1 MNRIDIAEAAA
12 RLKTA
17 RRVMV
22 LGCSGSGKS
31 TLSRKL
37 SERFGLPHISMDR
50 DVFWLPGWVI
60 RDKAEIRALVERFS
74 QGETW
79 IFDGN
84 NTETMPPRMARADL
98 ILWLV
103 PPRRVSLWGAL
114 KRIPTSYGRVRPDMA
129 PGCPERIDLD
139 FLRYIWNFNRRTLP
153 KMERMV
159 EENGAD
165 LPVCLL
171 KSHRAVNEL
180 LALCAEE
187 H

>member
-1 MNRIDIAEAAA
+1 MNRIDISEAAA

-17 RRVMV
+17 RRIMV

-31 TLSRKL
+31 TLSRKIA
-37 SERFGLPHISMDR
+37 ERFGLRHISMDR
-50 DVFWLPGWVI
+50 DVFWLPGWVM
-60 RDKAEIRALVERFS
+60 RDKAEIRSRVERLA
-74 QGETW
+74 QGEAW
-79 IFDGN
+79 VFDGN

-98 ILWLV
+98 ILWLS

-114 KRIPTSYGRVRPDMA
+114 KRIPISYGRVRSDMA
-129 PGCPERIDLD
+129 PGCPERINIE
-139 FLRYIWNFNRRTLP
+139 FLRYIWSFNRKTLP
-153 KMERMV
+153 KMERIV
-159 EENGAD
+159 EEKGGA

-180 LALCAEE
+180 LALSARD